1 MAALVALLGRT
12 PLDDR
17 GALETGM
24 DESALSGVPQIARAY
39 AMPAFAIDR
48 HTNRGRHCLDTTARL
63 KGHCDTLQ
71 LPLPCDAWK
80 SHGPSPHAP
89 RRMGFEEFV
98 EHVQR
103 CERENGGGRAP
114 LFAEEALALYRQQD
128 PGRRKRVAVVERML
142 ALDDGSPPRPPPPKK
157 NPKRG
162 TLPGT
167 ATSSTTTTTT
177 TARSTADN
185 KTLRRWI
192 GGQQPSTI
200 GSEVRWHELPSRF
213 PMAQLPADFE
223 EERVI
228 KGPFS
233 NCSSPLRSACLTC
246 LAHDALR
253 LSAFVLEVLAF
264 ADEATEQIGLTSPM
278 IGRREP
284 AASTF
289 AAGPK
294 AMSDNADRGMQKLHD
309 YFVSSGSRRLGNPLD
324 LLKIVVAKAALGST
338 DNNTSNAVVVLND
351 AEVRD
356 GERRPPPPPP
366 PRVYGLDFGGRADF
380 AKLAENA
387 ARAARQSPPTISWAF
402 SKTPRKEVM
411 RRIDELANA
420 GSTGMSAWLLELQSA
435 AGLRRFEDVCR
446 AFPAGVAPAIED
458 YSHALSLFVAHFAR
472 LHRRPDAATGPAA
485 AACRPR

>member
-1 MAALVALLGRT
+1 
-12 PLDDR
+12 
-17 GALETGM
+17 M

-89 RRMGFEEFV
+89 HRMGFEEFV

-142 ALDDGSPPRPPPPKK
+142 ALDDGSPSRPPPPKK

-177 TARSTADN
+177 TARSTADK

-213 PMAQLPADFE
+213 PMAQLPAGGKPAVFVDFE

-246 LAHDALR
+246 LARDALR
-253 LSAFVLEVLAF
+253 LSACVPEVLAF

-294 AMSDNADRGMQKLHD
+294 AMSDNADRGMQKLYD
-309 YFVSSGSRRLGNPLD
+309 YFASSGSRRLGNPLD
-324 LLKIVVAKAALGST
+324 LLKIVVAKAALGSA

-356 GERRPPPPPP
+356 GERRPPPPP